1 MSIKVDVSV
10 GEFIDK
16 LTILQ
21 IKSERISD
29 NDKLVNINKEKSVLE
44 AEWKNSEYSK
54 VDISKL
60 KEELFRI
67 NESLWEIEDDI
78 RDKEFAK
85 EFDEKFIELA
95 RAVYVTND
103 ERARVKKEINA
114 LVGSELTEEKS
125 YKDYK

>member
-29 NDKLVNINKEKSVLE
+29 EDKLVNINKEKSVLE
-44 AEWKNSEYSK
+44 EEWKKTEYAK
-54 VDISKL
+54 IDISNL
-60 KEELFRI
+60 QSELFRI
-67 NESLWEIEDDI
+67 NENLWEIEDDI

>member
-60 KEELFRI
+60 KDELFRI